1 MAEENPLAPTSKEN
15 ALNSSSPAPA
25 RWLHVMLFLI
35 AFSGWLIFILAC
47 TGGPAWSPD
56 GSQILFAYRDVAN
69 ARTSVAL
76 YDRARGQISTI
87 FAEPVPA
94 AEEGSPGLIALHP
107 TWQKDGTRAL
117 VTILRHKVPNS
128 SDEMACELVS
138 LPVKSDLP
146 VRVYNLGF
154 TPDCMDAPEIGGT
167 IYFGGLRLNWID
179 LATGEEHAKDIEGVG
194 EDKEG
199 LGFFEQYGRLYYKRG
214 LKRKITVPSGEPAEE
229 TGIEYGLWQTKDNA
243 PKPFLTLWGK
253 DFSSVGVK
261 NDPGETSDI
270 FFARDGV
277 LGALIAAPN
286 GAAEKILV
294 TENNKGIVRVLDPG
308 LDAKVYSLGSLV
320 WSQDGKTFYAPALT
334 AGDREKTLNY
344 ELAEIPVAGGK
355 AGLTRIAV
363 IHREMDDDLKS
374 WLRSSM
380 QVSLAPDGAWIA
392 ATPAVLGKGMVD
404 DPDRALFL
412 IDLHDPARHLKK
424 VPIPPQPDEVTPISA
439 KPEAQK

>member
-1 MAEENPLAPTSKEN
+1 MSEEDPLAPTSTEN

-76 YDRARGQISTI
+76 YDRAMGTISTI

-94 AEEGSPGLIALHP
+94 EGEGAPGLVALHP

-117 VTILRHKVPNS
+117 VTILRNKVPNS

-138 LPVKSDLP
+138 LPVKSNLP

-154 TPDCMDAPEIGGT
+154 TPDCMEVPQIGGA
-167 IYFGGLRLNWID
+167 IFFGGFRLNWID

-194 EDKEG
+194 EDKAG

-214 LKRKITVPSGEPAEE
+214 MKRKITATSGEPAEE
-229 TGIEYGLWQTKDNA
+229 TGIEYGRWKTEDNS
-243 PKPFLTLWGK
+243 PKPSLTLWEK
-253 DFSSVGVK
+253 DFSAVGVK
-261 NDPGETSDI
+261 KDPGEMSDI
-270 FFARDGV
+270 FFGPDGV
-277 LGALIAAPN
+277 LGALIAAPK
-286 GAAEKILV
+286 GGAEKILV
-294 TENNKGIVRVLDPG
+294 TENDKGIVRVLDPG
-308 LDAKVYSLGSLV
+308 LDSKAYSLGSLV
-320 WSQDGKTFYAPALT
+320 WSQDGKTFYVPVLT
-334 AGDREKTLNY
+334 GGDAEKTLNY

-355 AGLTRIAV
+355 ARLTRIAV
-363 IHREMDDDLKS
+363 IHGEIDNDLTG

-392 ATPAVLGKGMVD
+392 ATPAVLGKGLVD

-412 IDLHDPARHLKK
+412 IDLHDPARHMQR
-424 VPIPPQPDEVTPISA
+424 VPIPLQPAEVTPISA